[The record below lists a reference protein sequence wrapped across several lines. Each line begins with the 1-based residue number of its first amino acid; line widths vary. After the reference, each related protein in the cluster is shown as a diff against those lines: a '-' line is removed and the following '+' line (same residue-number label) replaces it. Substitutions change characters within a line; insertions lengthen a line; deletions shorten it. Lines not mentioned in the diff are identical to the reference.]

1 MQDGELVRRPAG
13 VLRGLGLTALA
24 CLGLGLVCGPAHAMS
39 EQTVEGEPAPA
50 AAAENAKPVFL
61 VTEVV
66 VGEGIAIDKD
76 AARDVLANR
85 FGRLKDKIEVRS
97 LGEVKTTLDR
107 AAVAQMLGTSDS
119 DADLAKIAQYVV
131 VDRLVFGRIT
141 QVAGVVEVQVKIFNT
156 KDGVTE
162 AGYSRRLKAG
172 APPQLVLTL
181 LDTLADNLLAFAV
194 DAYTDAKPS
203 AKFQALQE
211 HKLTPTAP
219 AAPASPWSMLGVV
232 GGVVAGA
239 GLGAGAVGGY
249 VLGSGQGDPTLG
261 LVLAGAG
268 AGAALVGTGLIV
280 VDGLTE

>member
-1 MQDGELVRRPAG
+1 MQDGELVRRSAG
-13 VLRGLGLTALA
+13 VLGNRGLTALA
-24 CLGLGLVCGPAHAMS
+24 TFTAAVLATLPARAMS
-39 EQTVEGEPAPA
+39 DETVAGELSPSD
-50 AAAENAKPVFL
+50 AKPVFL

-66 VGEGIAIDKD
+66 VGEGLPIDKD
-76 AARDVLANR
+76 SARDVLANR

-97 LGEVKTTLDR
+97 LAEVKSTLDK
-107 AAVAQMLGTSDS
+107 AAMAQMLGTSDS
-119 DADLAKIAQYVV
+119 DADLAKISEYVV

-156 KDGVTE
+156 RDGVTE

-194 DAYTDAKPS
+194 DAYTDAKPD
-203 AKFQALQE
+203 AKFEALKNK
-211 HKLTPTAP
+211 KLSPP
-219 AAPASPWSMLGVV
+219 AAVASSSPWSMLGVV

-239 GLGAGAVGGY
+239 GVGAGALGGY
-249 VLGSGQGDPTLG
+249 VLGSGQGDATLG

-268 AGAALVGTGLIV
+268 AGAAAVGTGLIIA
-280 VDGLTE
+280 DGLTE